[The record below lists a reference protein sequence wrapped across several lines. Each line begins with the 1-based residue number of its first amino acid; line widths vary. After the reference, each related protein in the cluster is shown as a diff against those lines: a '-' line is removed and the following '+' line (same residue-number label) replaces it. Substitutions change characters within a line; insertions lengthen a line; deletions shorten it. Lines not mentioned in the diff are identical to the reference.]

1 MLCDLVLTPQTLC
14 SLFFFF
20 RLYSR
25 RTLPHPSGRADF
37 TCSVTVRTSFF
48 FYSSYHAFVL
58 LSSVIVF
65 FQGPLLSH
73 TAIMYNQTWLNV
85 VNASYNRIIV
95 LVPHSIRESCRES
108 GHEAKLP
115 HTHHSSSGFD
125 GIAIT
130 DSTPY
135 CIADGEQP
143 LNDRRIFFLW

>member
-1 MLCDLVLTPQTLC
+1 MRPGPGAANVVF
-14 SLFFFF
+14 LFFFVF
-20 RLYSR
+20 ILVELCLISVWPRWFHLFSYS
-25 RTLPHPSGRADF
+25 SD
-37 TCSVTVRTSFF
+37 FF
-48 FYSSYHAFVL
+48 FLYSSYHVFVL
-58 LSSVIVF
+58 LSSFIVF
-65 FQGPLLSH
+65 FQGSLLSH

-95 LVPHSIRESCRES
+95 LVPHPIRESCRES

-135 CIADGEQP
+135 CIADGQQP